1 MDIISS
7 VCFFFFPMRTLP
19 SVRVCVFN
27 KSNSDNVTPLFKNPS
42 TQRLSIITWN
52 NSADGLEWSQDNYSN
67 SSNSFWEDQNRNTAQ
82 LVCYF
87 FLFVSR
93 THPVLSTLYSGT
105 TDALNMISCENESL
119 TTKVFQEESKR
130 NLPLRGSPRKRNNG
144 EKNME
149 GSGVPSVPPQHC
161 HLRKINSLN
170 FMDLFANP
178 KNKN

>member
-1 MDIISS
+1 MAWNDLRITTVIQAIPFEKIKIEILHSWFATS
-7 VCFFFFPMRTLP
+7 LFLSAGPTL
-19 SVRVCVFN
+19 S
-27 KSNSDNVTPLFKNPS
+27 
-42 TQRLSIITWN
+42 
-52 NSADGLEWSQDNYSN
+52 
-67 SSNSFWEDQNRNTAQ
+67 
-82 LVCYF
+82 
-87 FLFVSR
+87 
-93 THPVLSTLYSGT
+93 LSTLYSGT